1 MSVLSGE
8 PHFNYS
14 LAKSNETIN
23 VVLTPRARDQR
34 NTIYTDFTYSFNH
47 SWQLSADWQYHTG
60 WPTTNVLYSY
70 VPLTNGQQY
79 LSARNGAIYGLNL
92 PSYHRLDL
100 RLTHR
105 LVTAHGTLR
114 MYLDIF
120 NAYNHYN
127 LIGYDHTV
135 TSVGGILTNTLK
147 PRDQLPLLPS
157 AGLVY
162 DF

>member
-1 MSVLSGE
+1 M
-8 PHFNYS
+8 
-14 LAKSNETIN
+14 AQSNQTIN
-23 VVLTPRARDQR
+23 GNVIPRQRDQR
-34 NTIYTDFTYSFNH
+34 NTISTDLTYSFNPQ
-47 SWQLSADWQYHTG
+47 WQLSADWQYHTG
-60 WPTTNVLYSY
+60 WPTTNVVYAF

-79 LSARNGAIYGLNL
+79 LSAQNGPLYNL
-92 PSYHRLDL
+92 RLPAYHRLDF

-105 LVTAHGTLR
+105 IATSYGTWR

-135 TSVGGILTNTLK
+135 TTSSGVIVNTLK

-157 AGLVY
+157 AGLVC